1 MLIVVFF
8 YHFTE
13 HLIREYQPM
22 KGEAVATLQELAVR
36 QPAEVQ
42 FSLFYE
48 ITTILKTNDTSAI
61 CH

>member
-1 MLIVVFF
+1 
-8 YHFTE
+8 
-13 HLIREYQPM
+13 M